1 MCYGYEGQNAHAQ
14 IRGGAD
20 WSDSCTRCDKTQ
32 AVAIDIVQSNNF
44 EQLQQRTFGWE
55 LRR

>member
-32 AVAIDIVQSNNF
+32 AVAIDIIQSNNF
-44 EQLQQRTFGWE
+44 KQLQQRTFGWE